1 MLNAGFASRDMTP
14 SRPAMLAGQMHRR
27 VATKALDP
35 VTVNALALEDA
46 KSGGSAVLVSCDLV
60 STSGGLLRAVRDL
73 LAARAPSVPAD
84 RVILA
89 ATHTHTSFVFEDG
102 SYDHPGG
109 EVMTPAEGRD
119 WIAERV
125 AQAVVEA
132 WETRKPRLLARAFGH
147 AVVGHNRLAVYAD
160 GSAQMYGRTHRDDF
174 VGFAGYEDHSLDM
187 LFVYEPDGTLAGAVL
202 AIPCSSQVTENLEEF
217 SADYWHDVRL
227 ELRRRFGERLH
238 VVGLCS
244 PAGDQSP
251 HMLLYQEQELE
262 MLQRRGLT
270 ERQEIAQR
278 VADAVGR
285 ALACTRPEK
294 VKEWPLSFRTRRT
307 GLAPRRITRAERD
320 WAEKTRA
327 EWIAKKGESQ
337 SWWPSR
343 QQAVVDAFDHPREL
357 KPVPVELHILRL
369 GDMAIATNPFE
380 LFLDYGLQIKA
391 RSPAAQTMLIQLV
404 GHGMYLPTARC
415 MQGGGYSV
423 IPAVSSV
430 GPEGGAQL
438 VAETLAAINELFPP
452 KSL

>member
-1 MLNAGFASRDMTP
+1 
-14 SRPAMLAGQMHRR
+14 
-27 VATKALDP
+27 
-35 VTVNALALEDA
+35 
-46 KSGGSAVLVSCDLV
+46 
-60 STSGGLLRAVRDL
+60 
-73 LAARAPSVPAD
+73 
-84 RVILA
+84 
-89 ATHTHTSFVFEDG
+89 
-102 SYDHPGG
+102 
-109 EVMTPAEGRD
+109 MTPAECRD
-119 WIAERV
+119 WIAERI

-174 VGFAGYEDHSLDM
+174 ACIAGYEDHSLDM
-187 LFVYEPDGTLAGAVL
+187 LFAYEPDGTLAGAVL
-202 AIPCSSQVTENLEEF
+202 AIPCSSQVTEQLEEF

-251 HMLLYQEQELE
+251 HMLLYSEQELE

-270 ERQEIAQR
+270 QRQEIAQR

-294 VKEWPLSFRTRRT
+294 DKEWPLTFRTRRP

-343 QQAVVDAFDHPREL
+343 QQAVVDAFDHPRRL

-415 MQGGGYSV
+415 MQGGAYSV

-438 VAETLAAINELFPP
+438 VEETLAAISELFPP